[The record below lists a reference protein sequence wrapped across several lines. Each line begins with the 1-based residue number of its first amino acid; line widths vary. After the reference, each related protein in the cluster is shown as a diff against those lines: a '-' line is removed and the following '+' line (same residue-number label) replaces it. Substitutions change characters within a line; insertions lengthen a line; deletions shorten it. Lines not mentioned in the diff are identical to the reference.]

1 MFHRIA
7 IWRVFAMLDFS
18 TFQRNPPKPA
28 IPRVSEPR
36 FGFEVACISVQCD
49 VELRQRADPNAQAP
63 TPLKALAAVFRA
75 DSNPLSLVREGPSR
89 RWSFPG
95 LVPKSEKFSKN
106 FRFIDARVTVRPWC
120 SCINEC
126 YSRKSARPRT
136 RQYECRARANAVEL
150 TRGHPGKR
158 GNGSCRSKSAT
169 PAFIS
174 TSSSP
179 APMRSRRYRRRSRR
193 LSEWRAGEIGRA

>member
-28 IPRVSEPR
+28 IPRVSQPR

-49 VELRQRADPNAQAP
+49 VELRQRADANAQAP

-95 LVPKSEKFSKN
+95 CGAQVRKIFGKF
-106 FRFIDARVTVRPWC
+106 
-120 SCINEC
+120 
-126 YSRKSARPRT
+126 
-136 RQYECRARANAVEL
+136 
-150 TRGHPGKR
+150 
-158 GNGSCRSKSAT
+158 
-169 PAFIS
+169 
-174 TSSSP
+174 
-179 APMRSRRYRRRSRR
+179 
-193 LSEWRAGEIGRA
+193 

>member
-49 VELRQRADPNAQAP
+49 VELRQRADANTKLRHPSSIKRPSFAR
-63 TPLKALAAVFRA
+63 TPI
-75 DSNPLSLVREGPSR
+75 LSLWSGKDRPAGGHSR
-89 RWSFPG
+89 G
-95 LVPKSEKFSKN
+95 VAPKSEKFSEN

-120 SCINEC
+120 S
-126 YSRKSARPRT
+126 
-136 RQYECRARANAVEL
+136 
-150 TRGHPGKR
+150 
-158 GNGSCRSKSAT
+158 
-169 PAFIS
+169 
-174 TSSSP
+174 
-179 APMRSRRYRRRSRR
+179 
-193 LSEWRAGEIGRA
+193 W